1 MHRRRVLLTAYLLGG
16 RGAQQLA
23 LCTFANIF
31 DGGEKV
37 RRGAEHCLSISH
49 LSSSPYQTRCYQ
61 IFGMFAVQY
70 GMTGC
75 RFLKLLR
82 ACGVHILGILD
93 KPMMISGIM
102 TGLLQLLSSML

>member
-1 MHRRRVLLTAYLLGG
+1 
-16 RGAQQLA
+16 
-23 LCTFANIF
+23 
-31 DGGEKV
+31 
-37 RRGAEHCLSISH
+37 
-49 LSSSPYQTRCYQ
+49 
-61 IFGMFAVQY
+61 MFAVQY

-102 TGLLQLLSSML
+102 TGLLQLLVNALKEVKDKEEEGDEENDDE